1 MPKKQTPIINF
12 TKPKLEALQP
22 PTEGRAYYRDAQTK
36 GLTLQ
41 VTAGGVRTL
50 YFYGKIDRRPERIRL
65 GEFPGLSIDRA
76 RKAVERIRGRVAAGE
91 NPAIEKRDA
100 RKEITF
106 GELFAVYLQ
115 KAKQTKRSWQ
125 EDENQYDRHLTD
137 WKDRRISAIR
147 KSDVS
152 ALHSSIGQ
160 TARYAANRA
169 LSLISS
175 FFNWARNDYGLK
187 VENPCRGIGRFPE
200 VKRDR
205 FLQPDELKAFFASL
219 DDPQTPELWRDFFKL
234 AILTGARRGNLSAMR
249 WDEIDL
255 ERGLWRI
262 EAADSKN
269 KQAMGVVLV
278 PDAVAILKERKA
290 TSESEW
296 VFPSF
301 GKTGHVAETKS
312 GWKDV
317 ITRAGLTGVR
327 PHDLRRTFASWQSIL
342 GSSLTIVG
350 KSLGHQSTA
359 ATQIYARLNQEA
371 VRASVEQGTAKM
383 LQLAGVS
390 SANDK
395 TKKSRKPRT
404 RKAG

>member
-1 MPKKQTPIINF
+1 MPTSVINF

-22 PTEGRAYYRDAQTK
+22 PTEGRAYYRDTQTK
-36 GLTLQ
+36 GLTMQ
-41 VTAGGVRTL
+41 VTAGGCRTF

-65 GEFPGLSIDRA
+65 GEFPGLSIDAA
-76 RKAVERIRGRVAAGE
+76 RKAAERIRGRVAAGE

-100 RKEITF
+100 RKDVTF
-106 GELFAVYLQ
+106 GELFQAYLQ

-137 WKDRRISAIR
+137 WKDRQLSAIR

-160 TARYAANRA
+160 TAPYAANRVLA
-169 LSLISS
+169 LVSAI
-175 FFNWARNDYGLK
+175 FNWARNDYGLK

-205 FLQPDELKAFFASL
+205 FLQPAELKSFFAAL
-219 DDPQTPELWRDFFKL
+219 DHPQTPELWRDFFKL
-234 AILTGARRGNLSAMR
+234 AILTGARRGNLTAMR

-255 ERGLWRI
+255 DRGLWRI
-262 EAADSKN
+262 EAAASKN
-269 KQAMGVVLV
+269 KQAMGVILV
-278 PDAVAILKERKA
+278 PDAIAILKQRLETVGDRGA
-290 TSESEW
+290 APW

-317 ITRAGLTGVR
+317 ITRAGLTGIR

-383 LQLAGVS
+383 LQLAGVPTH
-390 SANDK
+390 AK
-395 TKKSRKPRT
+395 PKRK
-404 RKAG
+404 RKAS